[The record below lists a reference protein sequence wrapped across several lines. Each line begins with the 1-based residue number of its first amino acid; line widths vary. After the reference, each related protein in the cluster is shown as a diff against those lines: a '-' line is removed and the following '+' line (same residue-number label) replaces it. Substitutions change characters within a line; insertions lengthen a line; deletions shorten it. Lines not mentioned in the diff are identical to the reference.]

1 MPERIDGAARAN
13 TAGPSKPAIN
23 LPDFDT
29 NLVNQKANKLI
40 NNLLAEYTDYI
51 RLLDGPINHDLRS
64 AVDEFITDK
73 EQLPQELPK
82 ISKAALKILETRNDI
97 QGQQKKDI
105 SEALRYFQDRIK
117 LAQRTNLQSLSSQP
131 IRLTE
136 QEEIFIAGIYGLFHR
151 TDKNLGELFAKNLD
165 KSEGPLSLEGP
176 LSKITDYDLEATLNV
191 ILITADQYFRAK
203 EKSADPC
210 IDFIREGLFPKQ
222 AENHQYLNLPGKITA
237 KSDSNIMD
245 KSLGITL
252 RRDFAEKLEELLEAH
267 FSNLNQAQ
275 TPLAENDA
283 DSQSPGPSL
292 PNLSTPPYTLKP
304 FYEPSQADDR
314 RVAEPTIL
322 GTPKPRSGSLLRAI
336 LSNDAGEE
344 SAGSSKKATAA
355 PQMSHEQVL
364 KWIQETELRTPLLPY
379 LRTACLNA
387 ATAKARL
394 IWSIHKP

>member
-1 MPERIDGAARAN
+1 MSERIDGAARAS
-13 TAGPSKPAIN
+13 GSAIN
-23 LPDFDT
+23 LPDISA
-29 NLVNQKANKLI
+29 NLVNQKANVLI
-40 NNLLAEYTDYI
+40 NNLLAEYTNYI
-51 RLLDGPINHDLRS
+51 RFLDGPINHNLRS

-97 QGQQKKDI
+97 QDQQKKDI

-136 QEEIFIAGIYGLFHR
+136 QEKIFIRNIYGLLHQ
-151 TDKNLGELFAKNLD
+151 TDENLSKLFLSNLGK
-165 KSEGPLSLEGP
+165 LEGP
-176 LSKITDYDLEATLNV
+176 LSKITDYDLETTLNV
-191 ILITADQYFRAK
+191 ILITADQYFRS
-203 EKSADPC
+203 EKRYADPC
-210 IDFIREGLFPKQ
+210 ISFLREGLFPKQ
-222 AENHQYLNLPGKITA
+222 AENHQYLNLPGKRTA
-237 KSDSNIMD
+237 ESGSNIMD

-252 RRDFAEKLEELLEAH
+252 RRDFAEKLEELLQAH

-275 TPLAENDA
+275 IPQAANDA

-304 FYEPSQADDR
+304 FYEPSRADDG
-314 RVAEPTIL
+314 RVAKATIS

-336 LSNDAGEE
+336 FSNDAGEE

-355 PQMSHEQVL
+355 SHEQVL

-387 ATAKARL
+387 ATAKAQL
-394 IWSIHKP
+394 I

>member
-23 LPDFDT
+23 LPDFYT
-29 NLVNQKANKLI
+29 NLVNQKANQLI
-40 NNLLAEYTDYI
+40 NNLLAEYNI
-51 RLLDGPINHDLRS
+51 GLWGGPINHDLKS
-64 AVDEFITDK
+64 AVDKFITTRR
-73 EQLPQELPK
+73 LPHQELLK
-82 ISKAALKILETRNDI
+82 ISKAALKILETRTNVR
-97 QGQQKKDI
+97 GQRKEGI
-105 SEALRYFQDRIK
+105 SEALKYFQDRIK
-117 LAQRTNLQSLSSQP
+117 LAQRTNQRLFSQP

-151 TDKNLGELFAKNLD
+151 TDKNLGELFVKNLG
-165 KSEGPLSLEGP
+165 KLEGP

-210 IDFIREGLFPKQ
+210 ISFFREGLFPKQ

-237 KSDSNIMD
+237 KSGSNIMD

-267 FSNLNQAQ
+267 FSNLNQEQIPQAANDIDVDTQ
-275 TPLAENDA
+275 TRRV
-283 DSQSPGPSL
+283 SL
-292 PNLSTPPYTLKP
+292 PDISRVYKLKP
-304 FYEPSQADDR
+304 FYEPSEADDQ
-314 RVAEPTIL
+314 RVANPTNSDTTNPRLRDTL
-322 GTPKPRSGSLLRAI
+322 GAI
-336 LSNDAGEE
+336 FSNDAGEE

-355 PQMSHEQVL
+355 PQMSRKQISE
-364 KWIQETELRTPLLPY
+364 WIQELELKTPLLPY

-387 ATAKARL
+387 ATAKTQL
-394 IWSIHKP
+394 S

>member
-1 MPERIDGAARAN
+1 
-13 TAGPSKPAIN
+13 
-23 LPDFDT
+23 
-29 NLVNQKANKLI
+29 
-40 NNLLAEYTDYI
+40 
-51 RLLDGPINHDLRS
+51 
-64 AVDEFITDK
+64 
-73 EQLPQELPK
+73 
-82 ISKAALKILETRNDI
+82 
-97 QGQQKKDI
+97 
-105 SEALRYFQDRIK
+105 
-117 LAQRTNLQSLSSQP
+117 
-131 IRLTE
+131 
-136 QEEIFIAGIYGLFHR
+136 
-151 TDKNLGELFAKNLD
+151 
-165 KSEGPLSLEGP
+165 
-176 LSKITDYDLEATLNV
+176 V
-191 ILITADQYFRAK
+191 ILITADQYFRSK

-210 IDFIREGLFPKQ
+210 ISFFREGLFPKQ

-237 KSDSNIMD
+237 ESGSNIMD

-252 RRDFAEKLEELLEAH
+252 RRDFAEKLEKLLEAH
-267 FSNLNQAQ
+267 FSNLNQEQIPQA
-275 TPLAENDA
+275 ANDA

-292 PNLSTPPYTLKP
+292 PNLSKPPYTLKP

-314 RVAEPTIL
+314 RVAEATIL